1 MITIPDQ
8 VSFNECFLNALPSKI
23 KREVV
28 LCDQI
33 SIDFTSKDQLWTAVL
48 RVDHAFD
55 SLRAISAYCLSDSMN
70 SRGTTNKFKP
80 KNKANNY
87 NRQDNTM
94 QQPQAHHPT
103 RQVLNRTNSSVQNS

>member
-1 MITIPDQ
+1 MITIPDE
-8 VSFNECFLNALPSKI
+8 VSFNECVLNALHSEI
-23 KREVV
+23 KRELV
-28 LCDQI
+28 LHEQI

-55 SLRAISAYCLSDSMN
+55 SLRAISAYCLSDSTN
-70 SRGTTNKFKP
+70 SSGNSNKFQP

-94 QQPQAHHPT
+94 QQPQVHCPT
-103 RQVLNRTNSSVQNS
+103 RQVLNGTNSTV